1 MKLLREKGEAEIL
14 RKKKNSKYC
23 MSDMDNCNILGGGGG
38 GRERSGGWKRGRGE
52 IQHVESPPPPVVR
65 VQQFSIYFSIILLV
79 NK

>member
-23 MSDMDNCNILGGGGG
+23 MSDMDNCNILGVGRREGKEWGLEEGEGGDSACG
-38 GRERSGGWKRGRGE
+38 
-52 IQHVESPPPPVVR
+52 IPPPPPVVR